1 MRGSETALEIAQGPL
16 QIHFDAINVL
26 CSKDDLNDIVDAI
39 ILLDPEDTWLKKAV
53 ASLKSGSPSSVHLAN
68 LLLNKTENSLLAD
81 VFRLEYL
88 AALHCAARPDFAEGI
103 RALLIDK
110 DLKPQWQPA
119 THAGMTEE
127 WVNGFIENP
136 WSEEAHP
143 LADLGKSH

>member
-1 MRGSETALEIAQGPL
+1 
-16 QIHFDAINVL
+16 
-26 CSKDDLNDIVDAI
+26 
-39 ILLDPEDTWLKKAV
+39 
-53 ASLKSGSPSSVHLAN
+53 LAN